1 MSQPEQLEFDF
12 VKELEPKPTAYQLD
26 QAAVNYVW
34 GLGLELP
41 GTTTHTTKGNSES

>member
-12 VKELEPKPTAYQLD
+12 VRELEPKPTAYQLD

-34 GLGLELP
+34 GLGLEHP

>member
-12 VKELEPKPTAYQLD
+12 VKELESKPTAYQLD

-41 GTTTHTTKGNSES
+41 GTTTHTTKGNSGS